1 MRAVVL
7 AVLSALVLAPPAA
20 DAFRGGG
27 DCSDI
32 PRLPSDRRGDGKGSS
47 NRLTLATFDARW
59 IATMSPVNATAK
71 GEKQDKA
78 VADRLR
84 AEDRER
90 YRAFGKLLA
99 EIKADVVD
107 VSGTNG
113 CGALRQMLSA
123 EVQLLPEHASKVRQ
137 YLHERP
143 EDKGIAMR
151 HTGML
156 TYVDPSASITR
167 VDDARMAYPIPHTR
181 CPADELD
188 RADQSSSSCES
199 EYSCPAAAAA
209 DDDDDASS
217 CAADAA
223 RSCDAA
229 RTAGVTGPPK
239 DHYVTRMAVGNKNV
253 TLLVVHFDE
262 PDWSCARREAAAT
275 IAANEAARTRR
286 GGLGFTGR
294 AAGTTAD
301 GDDDED
307 EDDAGE
313 APGGASSSS
322 SFDGRTRVDDLVV
335 IARLPS
341 AGSGSGAAPHPT
353 DADVVA
359 DALALRG
366 TELELYEPGGFGDR
380 RVDDVD
386 VEALDRPRR
395 NRTSA
400 VFLSK
405 TLVEWTT
412 SVTAR
417 EVPTPGSEKRGMGH
431 PLVVDITFK
440 AYCAFS
446 GDVDTWREVLTPG
459 VVFYMVFEAASFCVW
474 ALGIYRLFL
483 GKDEGPHWM
492 KNFYRWQMDVPT
504 LEEFLA
510 EEERLNELEER
521 EEAEAEA
528 RERAAKKSGGE
539 GAGETAAEDRAEDRA
554 EDGSS

>member
-1 MRAVVL
+1 MNPVGR
-7 AVLSALVLAPPAA
+7 
-20 DAFRGGG
+20 RGGG
-27 DCSDI
+27 TS
-32 PRLPSDRRGDGKGSS
+32 
-47 NRLTLATFDARW
+47 AR
-59 IATMSPVNATAK
+59 
-71 GEKQDKA
+71 
-78 VADRLR
+78 
-84 AEDRER
+84 
-90 YRAFGKLLA
+90 FGGTRFGGTRFPG
-99 EIKADVVD
+99 
-107 VSGTNG
+107 SGTRFGGGAASHG
-113 CGALRQMLSA
+113 CF
-123 EVQLLPEHASKVRQ
+123 
-137 YLHERP
+137 ER
-143 EDKGIAMR
+143 DAAFFSDGGGDR
-151 HTGML
+151 
-156 TYVDPSASITR
+156 
-167 VDDARMAYPIPHTR
+167 DDAFFLRGPAKPH
-181 CPADELD
+181 
-188 RADQSSSSCES
+188 
-199 EYSCPAAAAA
+199 
-209 DDDDDASS
+209 
-217 CAADAA
+217 
-223 RSCDAA
+223 
-229 RTAGVTGPPK
+229 
-239 DHYVTRMAVGNKNV
+239 
-253 TLLVVHFDE
+253 
-262 PDWSCARREAAAT
+262 
-275 IAANEAARTRR
+275 
-286 GGLGFTGR
+286 GFLPLNG
-294 AAGTTAD
+294 
-301 GDDDED
+301 
-307 EDDAGE
+307 
-313 APGGASSSS
+313 GGA
-322 SFDGRTRVDDLVV
+322 
-335 IARLPS
+335 
-341 AGSGSGAAPHPT
+341 GSGAAPHPT

-395 NRTSA
+395 NRTPA

-405 TLVEWTT
+405 TPVEWTT